1 MTKSY
6 ESGAVLAQDM
16 GIPVSEM
23 EEAIEVEFW
32 EAISNQRGIDP
43 AGTYHDDSDFQL
55 EFISVY
61 CNEPIGA
68 FANVSM
74 TTDALR
80 TVQVFGDFDA
90 IDFKDYFE
98 VKWFKDMTSLPAV
111 SEMRLLAFWPVPPSV
126 RTERLAPSAFP
137 AELC

>member
-1 MTKSY
+1 MKSD
-6 ESGAVLAQDM
+6 ESGAALAQDM
-16 GIPVSEM
+16 GIPASEM

-55 EFISVY
+55 EYISVY

-74 TTDALR
+74 TTDTL
-80 TVQVFGDFDA
+80 
-90 IDFKDYFE
+90 
-98 VKWFKDMTSLPAV
+98 
-111 SEMRLLAFWPVPPSV
+111 
-126 RTERLAPSAFP
+126 
-137 AELC
+137 